1 MLGLLELMVADR
13 TTFSIVWRRVGSS
26 SMTWR
31 MSRVARAVKPV
42 KLEACVRFNSILTPP
57 S

>member
-1 MLGLLELMVADR
+1 MGLLELMVADR